1 MSCGFVVA
9 GAAAVAGVGDPGR
22 SATGALGLVAAPPC
36 TELALG
42 SLRSVTY
49 CSFTGSKYEKAITGT
64 FCFFSFGESTV
75 SKVFVPLM
83 PTSSSC
89 LNLEDGGYLCQPR
102 SSSSNGA
109 FTRSKL
115 PRPEIVVVTV
125 IGSPTCT
132 LFGLASVAMVKLPIA
147 PEKLG
152 GAFAGSAF
160 TSSATGSL
168 LIWMSRRS
176 PNCANGFEK
185 KGSENGSSRSNR
197 SKGERERGAF
207 RLRGT
212 TTCAFALTGPISN
225 LPARAAAIAVLNVTT
240 SKGLPLM
247 VSKFCD
253 DCCNF
258 CAVNPCPVM
267 SGGSV
272 NLG

>member
-1 MSCGFVVA
+1 MSCGLLEFRTGALPRAAAGDWAATA
-9 GAAAVAGVGDPGR
+9 GAAA
-22 SATGALGLVAAPPC
+22 PPWTVIAVC
-36 TELALG
+36 
-42 SLRSVTY
+42 SLCSVKY
-49 CSFTGSKYEKAITGT
+49 CSFAGSKYENASTGRL
-64 FCFFSFGESTV
+64 CLFSLGETTI

-89 LNLEDGGYLCQPR
+89 LNLEEGGYLCQPR

-132 LFGLASVAMVKLPIA
+132 LFGLASVAMAKLPIA

-152 GAFAGSAF
+152 GAFAGSDF

-168 LIWMSRRS
+168 VIWISRRS
-176 PNCANGFEK
+176 PNPANGFEK
-185 KGSENGSSRSNR
+185 KGSEKGSSRSNR

-207 RLRGT
+207 RRRGT

-225 LPARAAAIAVLNVTT
+225 FPARAAAIAVLNVTT

-247 VSKFCD
+247 VSRFCD
-253 DCCNF
+253 DCCSF
-258 CAVNPCPVM
+258 CEVNPCPVT

>member
-9 GAAAVAGVGDPGR
+9 GAAAVAGVGNPGR
-22 SATGALGLVAAPPC
+22 SATGALGVVAAPPC
-36 TELALG
+36 TVIAIG
-42 SLRSVTY
+42 SLRCVTY
-49 CSFTGSKYEKAITGT
+49 CSFTGSKYENAITGT
-64 FCFFSFGESTV
+64 FCFFSFGEITV

-152 GAFAGSAF
+152 GAFGGSAF

-197 SKGERERGAF
+197 SKGERDRGAF

-212 TTCAFALTGPISN
+212 TTCAFAWTGPISN
-225 LPARAAAIAVLNVTT
+225 FPARAAAIAVWNVTT
-240 SKGLPLM
+240 SKGLPLI

-253 DCCNF
+253 DCCSF
-258 CAVNPCPVM
+258 CEVKPCPVI

-272 NLG
+272 SRG